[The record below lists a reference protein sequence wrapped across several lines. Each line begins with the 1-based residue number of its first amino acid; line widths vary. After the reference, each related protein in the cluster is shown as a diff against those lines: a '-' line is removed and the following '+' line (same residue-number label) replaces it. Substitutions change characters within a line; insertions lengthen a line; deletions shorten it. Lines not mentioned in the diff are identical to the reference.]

1 MFNPCLCLVSYK
13 RICWIIVLWLTFV
26 FIAFAS
32 FCQEEFLAMCYKI
45 ETIIGGKL
53 NPFGCA
59 HSDCVNELRL
69 PAPCWGDWGMTG
81 LFSTRFVF
89 MNCSNFIWSLP
100 GKTGCCDGRG
110 PTPVLCSLHR
120 QSK

>member
-13 RICWIIVLWLTFV
+13 RIRRIIVLGLMFV

-32 FCQEEFLAMCYKI
+32 FCQEEFLAMCCKI
-45 ETIIGGKL
+45 ATITEGKL

-69 PAPCWGDWGMTG
+69 PIPCCSWDW
-81 LFSTRFVF
+81 
-89 MNCSNFIWSLP
+89 
-100 GKTGCCDGRG
+100 
-110 PTPVLCSLHR
+110 
-120 QSK
+120 